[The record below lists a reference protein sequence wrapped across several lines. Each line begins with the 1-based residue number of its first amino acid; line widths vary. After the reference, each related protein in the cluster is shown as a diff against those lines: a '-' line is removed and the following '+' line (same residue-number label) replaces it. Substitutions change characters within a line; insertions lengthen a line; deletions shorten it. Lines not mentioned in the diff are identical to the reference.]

1 MTTRPFFANDRTSD
15 LGLFDKY
22 INRTLNHISNLETD
36 QPIDF
41 EDLAARFTID
51 VASEFLLGHNLD
63 TLSYHAD
70 GFDGFMDAFAKI
82 QQIALE
88 RTLLGGLW
96 PLFEPFGDRSKKHG
110 DVIKEWVTPLV
121 ERALEHK
128 RKMSEKGQQ
137 IQNDQSTF
145 LEYLAHSF
153 DGNSPFSCHTFLLT
167 PRRCYCHPGPTHQ
180 SVAGCQGYGLF
191 TFLCGRRNTLIT
203 VYIDVGAPDLHRL
216 YVYPT
221 P

>member
-1 MTTRPFFANDRTSD
+1 MWKAVSKTHHSSPFNALILTQHRTTTRPFFANDRTSD

-22 INRTLNHISNLETD
+22 INRTLNHISNLEPN

-51 VASEFLLGHNLD
+51 TASEFLCGHNLD
-63 TLSYHAD
+63 TLSYRAD
-70 GFDGFMDAFAKI
+70 GFDNFMDAFVKI
-82 QQIALE
+82 QQVSLE
-88 RTLLGGLW
+88 RSIRGGLW
-96 PLFEPFGDRSKKHG
+96 PLFEPFGDRSKKYG

-145 LEYLAHSF
+145 LEYLAYSF
-153 DGNSPFSCHTFLLT
+153 DGNSSSQCHSPPLT
-167 PRRCYCHPGPTHQ
+167 PRRCYRH
-180 SVAGCQGYGLF
+180 S
-191 TFLCGRRNTLIT
+191 
-203 VYIDVGAPDLHRL
+203 
-216 YVYPT
+216 
-221 P
+221 

>member
-1 MTTRPFFANDRTSD
+1 VTTRPFFANDRTSD

-145 LEYLAHSF
+145 LEYLAYSF
-153 DGNSPFSCHTFLLT
+153 DGNSPFSCNTFCLPPPTDVTVIRDQLINLLLAARDT
-167 PRRCYCHPGPTHQ
+167 VCSPSSAAAESKLIAVYRR
-180 SVAGCQGYGLF
+180 
-191 TFLCGRRNTLIT
+191 RRS
-203 VYIDVGAPDLHRL
+203 
-216 YVYPT
+216 
-221 P
+221 